1 MENFYKTSFLALLL
15 MASVNLAVAQD
26 YAVQGSVTSALTGE
40 PLIGA
45 NVVIKGTTTGTITDL
60 DGAFSLSVP
69 DNATLVISSVGFLN
83 REVQITSSVSDL
95 LIDLQEDVADLEEIV
110 VTGLATS
117 IKRSNLANNVS
128 TVSAQAITG
137 TTTQSTL
144 DGALYGKLTGVNIN
158 AAGGAP
164 GGQTAMR
171 LRGISSLSGNNQPL
185 FIIDG
190 VYISNVQLTN
200 GSFVASGAN
209 AGREEGGSN
218 RVSDINPDD
227 IETIEVLKGA
237 SAAAIYGT
245 RANAG
250 VVIITT
256 KRGKEGKTRVSFNQ
270 DFGVNSIQNYAGRR
284 VFTPETVEST
294 YSAQEREIFEQA
306 QAAGKVFNYEEEL
319 YGEKGFITDTRLS
332 VSGGNDRTGFYVNA
346 SNRDEDGIMKN
357 TGYRRTSLR
366 LNLDHEIND
375 DLEISFSGN
384 YIDSKSDRGPVG
396 NENNGGFSVG
406 YNLALT
412 TYDWEDLFPD
422 ENGVYADGRASAANV
437 LFNRDKIENS
447 EDVNRYIQGVKVDW
461 TALQKDNMQLKFVA
475 NGGLDFFQAKTFV
488 YMPETHQTQRVTQ
501 GGFVSAGNNT
511 STQLNYQ
518 AFAVLDYFTNNDI
531 SINGQ
536 VGVSYL
542 NFESD
547 AIISQTTQLVPTQ
560 TNLAQGNS
568 FTTTQRLTE
577 EEEFGIVAQGTVN
590 WADRIIATAGIRWD
604 KSNLNGDPNKYFAF
618 PRASVA
624 VNLANFDFWGTTAI
638 TLFKLRAAYGET
650 GSSARFGSLYTPM
663 APTSV
668 GGLPGLALPREDQNN
683 IAAQL
688 GNPDLEPETSQEIEL
703 GLDMAFLDGRLGF
716 EFTYYDRSV
725 KDLIYPF
732 SSIPL
737 SSGFNA
743 SIRTDFDLKNTGVEI
758 ALNAQPIAKPDFSW
772 NTTLNYWFN
781 EAEVDR
787 LGVGEF
793 QPDGE
798 GFSLTFGSSFIRLGE
813 PATSLAA
820 NIAGVTTIIGDSAPD
835 FQMSWYNQITL
846 FKRLDVNFLFH
857 LKEGGDV
864 LNLTKLL
871 SDFGGTTP
879 DLDDPD
885 VIANPRFATSGAAG
899 YIEDGSYLRL
909 REVGL
914 FYELPVNLLG
924 NVFENIRIGVS
935 GRNIWTSTDY
945 TSYDPETS
953 AFGPSGLS
961 QGIEVAPFPSAKQ
974 YYFHLGF
981 KF

>member
-1 MENFYKTSFLALLL
+1 MEKIYKINFLTFLLF
-15 MASVNLAVAQD
+15 ASVNLALAQD
-26 YAVQGSVTSALTGE
+26 YTVQGSVTSALSGE

-45 NVVIKGTTTGTITDL
+45 NVVIKGTTSGTVTDI
-60 DGAFSLSVP
+60 DGTFNLNVP
-69 DNATLVISSVGFLN
+69 RDATLIVSSVGFLT
-83 REVQITSSVSDL
+83 REIQVNSSMSDL
-95 LIDLQEDVADLEEIV
+95 RVDLQEDVADLEEIV
-110 VTGLATS
+110 VTGLATN

-256 KRGKEGKTRVSFNQ
+256 KRGKEGKTLVNFNQ
-270 DFGVNSIQNYAGRR
+270 DFGFNTIQNYAGRR

-294 YSAQEREIFEQA
+294 FDATEREIFEQA
-306 QAAGKVFNYEEEL
+306 QAAGEVFNYEEEL
-319 YGEKGFITDTRLS
+319 YGEKGFITDSRLS
-332 VSGGNDRTGFYVNA
+332 ISGGNERTGFYFNA

-366 LNLDHEIND
+366 LNLDHDITEDIT
-375 DLEISFSGN
+375 ISFSGN
-384 YIDSKSDRGPVG
+384 YIDSKADRGAVG

-406 YNLALT
+406 YNLALLT
-412 TYDWEDLFPD
+412 TDWEYLFPD
-422 ENGVYADGRASAANV
+422 ENGVYPDGRFAATNII
-437 LFNRDKIENS
+437 FNRDRIENS
-447 EDVNRYIQGVKVDW
+447 EDVNRYIQGAKVDW
-461 TALQKDNMQLKFVA
+461 TAFRRDNWQLKFVA

-488 YMPETHQTQRVTQ
+488 YIPETQQTQRSTTN
-501 GGFVSAGNNT
+501 GFISAGNNT

-518 AFAVLDYFTNNDI
+518 AFAVFDYFANNDI

-536 VGVSYL
+536 IGVSYL

-547 AIISQTTQLVPTQ
+547 AIINQTTQLIPTQ

-568 FTTTQRLTE
+568 FTTAQRLTD
-577 EEEFGIVAQGTVN
+577 EEEFGLIAQATAN

-618 PRASVA
+618 PRASLA
-624 VNLANFDFWGTTAI
+624 VNIANFDFWTSTTVS
-638 TLFKLRAAYGET
+638 LLKLRAAYGET

-683 IAAQL
+683 IPAQL
-688 GNPDLEPETSQEIEL
+688 GNPDLEPETSQEIEYGVDL
-703 GLDMAFLDGRLGF
+703 AFLEGRIGL
-716 EFTYYDRSV
+716 EFTGYVRRI
-725 KDLIYPF
+725 KNLIYPD

-737 SSGFNA
+737 TSGFNS
-743 SIRTDFDLKNTGVEI
+743 SIRTDFDMKNSGIEI
-758 ALNAQPIAKPDFSW
+758 AINAQPIAKANFNW
-772 NTTLNYWFN
+772 NTNLNYWYN
-781 EAEVDR
+781 EAIVEE

-798 GFSLTFGSSFIRLGE
+798 GFSLTFGSTFIREGE
-813 PATSLAA
+813 SALALAA
-820 NIAGVTTIIGDSAPD
+820 NIGGVTTIIGDAAPD
-835 FQMSWYNQITL
+835 FQMSWYNQIT
-846 FKRLDVNFLFH
+846 FFQRLDLNFLFH
-857 LKEGGDV
+857 LKQGGDV

-871 SDFGGTTP
+871 SDFGGVTP

-885 VIANPRFATSGAAG
+885 VIENPRFSTNGAAD

-909 REVGL
+909 REIGL
-914 FYELPVNLLG
+914 FYELPVTALG
-924 NVFENIRIGVS
+924 NVFRGIRVGVS
-935 GRNIWTSTDY
+935 GKNIWTSTDY
-945 TSYDPETS
+945 TGYDPETS

-974 YYFHLGF
+974 YYFHLGLRF
-981 KF
+981 